1 MQANL
6 TSFILLIGKIPK
18 NSPLTPTKRLYS
30 ADYGGYPCR
39 CHGIAKETVK
49 MATSRQMSGSSDI
62 SKNSFATLPQLDAM
76 TDEELSDLLDQTLSV
91 KY

>member
-1 MQANL
+1 
-6 TSFILLIGKIPK
+6 
-18 NSPLTPTKRLYS
+18 
-30 ADYGGYPCR
+30 
-39 CHGIAKETVK
+39 

-62 SKNSFATLPQLDAM
+62 GKNSFAALPQFDAM

>member
-1 MQANL
+1 
-6 TSFILLIGKIPK
+6 
-18 NSPLTPTKRLYS
+18 
-30 ADYGGYPCR
+30 
-39 CHGIAKETVK
+39 